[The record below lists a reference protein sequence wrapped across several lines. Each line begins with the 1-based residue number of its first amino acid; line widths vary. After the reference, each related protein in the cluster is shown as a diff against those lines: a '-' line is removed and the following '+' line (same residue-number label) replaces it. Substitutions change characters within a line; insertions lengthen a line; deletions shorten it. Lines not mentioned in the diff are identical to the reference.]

1 MESDPSGGL
10 GGFLPGLLGDLLRL
24 MHTDAP
30 VQWDLAVQ
38 LALNVA
44 SEGQAEPN
52 VDPIERMRIEEIA
65 RIAELQ
71 VADVTGMPT
80 TPSGRS
86 VSVVAAPPAEWA
98 RRSLESWRPLI
109 EEYAAAIRPPAPQE
123 PPDEAGDESGAGFA
137 ALLEKWAA
145 AMAPAMIALQV
156 GSIIGHLARRTLG
169 QYELPLPRMPGDEI
183 TVVPSN
189 VAAFASDWSLEL
201 DDVTMW
207 LAAHDLAAHAVLSR
221 PHVHDRLQALLVAHA
236 AGFQPDLSAL
246 EERFGEAALGNP
258 GDLGDLGRLL
268 GDPAALAEPADTP
281 ELRRVR
287 GELAAL
293 TSAFAG
299 YVEWVTDNVTARTIG
314 ARRPVAEALRRRRVE
329 RSDDE
334 RAAETLFGLRLDQDA
349 LDRGEAF
356 VRGVVERGGDVELG
370 KLWTL
375 EANLPTPAEID
386 APGLWIA
393 RVNLPSA
400 ATD

>member
-1 MESDPSGGL
+1 MRPL
-10 GGFLPGLLGDLLRL
+10 
-24 MHTDAP
+24 
-30 VQWDLAVQ
+30 QWDLAVQ

-52 VDPIERMRIEEIA
+52 VDPIERMRIEEIT

-71 VADVTGMPT
+71 VGDVTGMPT

-109 EEYAAAIRPPAPQE
+109 EEYAAAIRPPAREE

-236 AGFQPDLSAL
+236 AASSRTFRRSRSGSA
-246 EERFGEAALGNP
+246 RRRSAT
-258 GDLGDLGRLL
+258 
-268 GDPAALAEPADTP
+268 PA
-281 ELRRVR
+281 
-287 GELAAL
+287 
-293 TSAFAG
+293 TSATSGASSAIPRRSPSRPTRPSCAG
-299 YVEWVTDNVTARTIG
+299 SEPSS
-314 ARRPVAEALRRRRVE
+314 RR
-329 RSDDE
+329 
-334 RAAETLFGLRLDQDA
+334 
-349 LDRGEAF
+349 
-356 VRGVVERGGDVELG
+356 
-370 KLWTL
+370 
-375 EANLPTPAEID
+375 
-386 APGLWIA
+386 
-393 RVNLPSA
+393 
-400 ATD
+400 

>member
-1 MESDPSGGL
+1 VESGSSGDF

-24 MHTDAP
+24 MRTDAP
-30 VQWDLAVQ
+30 LQWDLAVQ

-44 SEGQAEPN
+44 SDGQPEPN
-52 VDPIERMRIEEIA
+52 VDPIQRIRIEELA

-71 VADVTGMPT
+71 VGDVTGMPT
-80 TPSGRS
+80 TPSGRP
-86 VSVVAAPPAEWA
+86 VSVVAAGPAEWA

-109 EEYAAAIRPPAPQE
+109 EEYAAAIRPPGGGE
-123 PPDEAGDESGAGFA
+123 TPDETEGEEAGLGA
-137 ALLEKWAA
+137 LMEKWAA

-169 QYELPLPRMPGDEI
+169 QYELPLPRVASDEI
-183 TVVPSN
+183 VVVPTN
-189 VAAFASDWSLEL
+189 VAAFAADWSLEL

-221 PHVHDRLQALLVAHA
+221 PHVRARLQALLVAHA
-236 AGFQPDLSAL
+236 AGFRPDLSAL
-246 EERFGEAALGNP
+246 EQRFGEAALGEV
-258 GDLGDLGRLL
+258 GDVGDLGRLL

-287 GELAAL
+287 AELAAL

-299 YVEWVTDNVTARTIG
+299 YVEWVTDCVAARSIG
-314 ARRPVAEALRRRRVE
+314 ERRPVAEALRRRRVE

-334 RAAETLFGLRLDQDA
+334 RAAETLFGLRLDQEA

-356 VRGVVERGGDVELG
+356 VRGVVERGGDTELG
-370 KLWTL
+370 KLWTS
-375 EANLPTPAEID
+375 EANLPTPAEVD

-393 RVNLPSA
+393 RVNLPADA
-400 ATD
+400 AG

>member
-1 MESDPSGGL
+1 
-10 GGFLPGLLGDLLRL
+10 
-24 MHTDAP
+24 MHTDEP
-30 VQWDLAVQ
+30 LQWDLAVQ

-44 SEGQAEPN
+44 SDGQPEPN
-52 VDPIERMRIEEIA
+52 VDPIQRIRIEELA

-71 VADVTGMPT
+71 VGDVTGMPT
-80 TPSGRS
+80 TLSGRP
-86 VSVVAAPPAEWA
+86 VSVVAAGPAEWA

-109 EEYAAAIRPPAPQE
+109 EEYAAAIRPPAGGETPGE
-123 PPDEAGDESGAGFA
+123 ADGEEAGLGA
-137 ALLEKWAA
+137 LMEKWAA

-169 QYELPLPRMPGDEI
+169 QYELPLPRVASDEI
-183 TVVPSN
+183 VVVASN

-207 LAAHDLAAHAVLSR
+207 LTAHDLAAHAVLSR
-221 PHVHDRLQALLVAHA
+221 PHVCQRFQALLVAHA
-236 AGFQPDLSAL
+236 ASFRPDLSAL
-246 EERFGEAALGNP
+246 EQRFGESALSDL

-299 YVEWVTDNVTARTIG
+299 YVEWVTDCVAARSIG
-314 ARRPVAEALRRRRVE
+314 ERRPVAEALRRRRVE

-334 RAAETLFGLRLDQDA
+334 RAAEMLFGLRLDQEA

-356 VRGVVERGGDVELG
+356 VRGVVERGGDAELG
-370 KLWTL
+370 KLWTS
-375 EANLPTPAEID
+375 EANLPTPAEVD

-393 RVNLPSA
+393 RVNLPADA
-400 ATD
+400 AD

>member
-1 MESDPSGGL
+1 MTSGPSGDF

-30 VQWDLAVQ
+30 LQWDLAVQ
-38 LALNVA
+38 FALNVA
-44 SEGQAEPN
+44 SEGQPEPN
-52 VDPIERMRIEEIA
+52 VDPIQRIRIEELA

-71 VADVTGMPT
+71 VGDVTGMPT
-80 TPSGRS
+80 TLSGRP
-86 VSVVAAPPAEWA
+86 VSLVAAGPAEWA

-109 EEYAAAIRPPAPQE
+109 EEYAAAIRPPAANE
-123 PPDEAGDESGAGFA
+123 PPDGADNEEAGFGA
-137 ALLEKWAA
+137 LMEKWAA

-169 QYELPLPRMPGDEI
+169 QYELPLPRVASDEI
-183 TVVPSN
+183 VVVASN
-189 VAAFASDWSLEL
+189 VAAFAADWSLEL

-221 PHVHDRLQALLVAHA
+221 PHVHERLRALLVAHA
-236 AGFQPDLSAL
+236 ASFRPDLSAL
-246 EERFGEAALGNP
+246 EERFGEAALGEV
-258 GDLGDLGRLL
+258 GDVGDLGRLL
-268 GDPAALAEPADTP
+268 GDPAALAEPVDTP

-287 GELAAL
+287 AELAAL

-299 YVEWVTDNVTARTIG
+299 YVEWVTDCVATRLIG
-314 ARRPVAEALRRRRVE
+314 ERRPVAEALRRRRVE

-356 VRGVVERGGDVELG
+356 VRGVVERGGDEELG
-370 KLWTL
+370 KLWVS
-375 EANLPTPAEID
+375 EANLPTPAEVD

-393 RVNLPSA
+393 RVNLPA
-400 ATD
+400 DTAG